1 MSDSDSMKQVTIENI
16 EKAVEKI
23 DSLHEDALDKK
34 IETFTLR
41 QQHLVDYL
49 LQAGV
54 EYENEDLNV
63 FSIYYFAI
71 ACEAFELSGLQLN
84 EIQESAIDDF
94 QEPFVLALDAIH
106 KNEDYEP
113 MQELTAQHHL
123 MQFFMNEIEA
133 EDEDGETL
141 NEETKTQLFIVLA
154 GMVALMHAAIK

>member
-1 MSDSDSMKQVTIENI
+1 MKQVTIENI

-23 DSLHEDALDKK
+23 DQLNEDALDKK
-34 IETFTLR
+34 IETYTLR
-41 QQHLVDYL
+41 QQNLVDYI
-49 LQAGV
+49 LQAGI

-71 ACEAFELSGLQLN
+71 AHEAFDLSGLQLN
-84 EIQESAIDDF
+84 EIQPTAIEDF

-133 EDEDGETL
+133 EDVDGETL

-154 GMVALMHAAIK
+154 GMVALMHGAIKE